1 MVMSIVKK
9 EDSKKWINSF
19 VAIIS
24 IIAGF
29 LAIRFTLQ
37 MSEWFDL
44 EAKVNNFIIISQ
56 GIGVVVGLSVF
67 IGIFK
72 SKNTSA
78 LLSEVYDELVKVVW
92 PDKDTIFKVTVGIVI
107 SLSIVSAIFVGVDYM
122 FRALLDL
129 FY

>member
-1 MVMSIVKK
+1 MSIVKK

-19 VAIIS
+19 VAVIS

-72 SKNTSA
+72 SKNTSD
-78 LLSEVYDELVKVVW
+78 LLNEVYDELVKVVW

-107 SLSIVSAIFVGVDYM
+107 SLAIVSAIFVGVDYM

>member
-1 MVMSIVKK
+1 MSIVKK

-44 EAKVNNFIIISQ
+44 EAKINNFIIISQ
-56 GIGVVVGLSVF
+56 GIGVAVGLAVF

-107 SLSIVSAIFVGVDYM
+107 SLAIISAIFVGVDYM

>member
-1 MVMSIVKK
+1 MSIVKK

-29 LAIRFTLQ
+29 LAIRLTLQ
-37 MSEWFDL
+37 LSEWFDL
-44 EAKVNNFIIISQ
+44 EAKINNFIIISQ

-107 SLSIVSAIFVGVDYM
+107 SLAIVSSIFVGVDYM

>member
-1 MVMSIVKK
+1 MSIVKK

-78 LLSEVYDELVKVVW
+78 LLSDVYDELVKVVW

>member
-1 MVMSIVKK
+1 MSIVKK

-19 VAIIS
+19 VAIVS
-24 IIAGF
+24 IISGF

-44 EAKVNNFIIISQ
+44 EAKVNNFILISQ
-56 GIGVVVGLSVF
+56 GIGVAIGLAVF

-72 SKNTSA
+72 NKNASSH
-78 LLSEVYDELVKVVW
+78 LSEVYDELVKVVW
-92 PDKDTIFKVTVGIVI
+92 PDRDTIFKVTIGIVI
-107 SLSIVSAIFVGVDYM
+107 SLAIVSAIFVGVDYM
-122 FRALLDL
+122 FRAMLDL

>member
-1 MVMSIVKK
+1 MSIVKK

-107 SLSIVSAIFVGVDYM
+107 SLAIVSAIFVGVDYM

>member
-1 MVMSIVKK
+1 MSIVKK

-24 IIAGF
+24 ILSGF
-29 LAIRFTLQ
+29 LTIRFVQQ

-44 EAKVNNFIIISQ
+44 EAKINNFVIVSQ
-56 GIGVVVGLSVF
+56 GVGVVVGLAIF
-67 IGIFK
+67 IAIFK
-72 SKNTSA
+72 SKSA
-78 LLSEVYDELVKVVW
+78 ASHLNEVYDELVKVVW
-92 PDKDTIFKVTVGIVI
+92 PDKDTVFKVTVGIVI
-107 SLSIVSAIFVGVDYM
+107 SLAIVSAIFVGVDWL

>member
-1 MVMSIVKK
+1 MSIVKK

>member
-1 MVMSIVKK
+1 MSIVKK

-24 IIAGF
+24 IIAGY

>member
-1 MVMSIVKK
+1 MSIVKK

-24 IIAGF
+24 IISGF
-29 LAIRFTLQ
+29 LAIRFTQQ

-44 EAKVNNFIIISQ
+44 EAKVNNFLLISQ
-56 GIGVVVGLSVF
+56 GIGVVVGLAVF

-72 SKNTSA
+72 SRNASSH
-78 LLSEVYDELVKVVW
+78 LSEVYDELVKVVW
-92 PDKDTIFKVTVGIVI
+92 PDRDTIFKVTIGIVI
-107 SLSIVSAIFVGVDYM
+107 SLAIVSAIFVGVDYL

>member
-1 MVMSIVKK
+1 MSIVKK

-44 EAKVNNFIIISQ
+44 EAKVNNFILISQ

-107 SLSIVSAIFVGVDYM
+107 SLAIVSAIFVGVDYM